1 MSRAR
6 DSEAATLAAHLALS
20 PCAIPTNYST
30 QYSTVRALVVD
41 LYNSSVQESTAITV
55 FVQKLREV
63 RSSDLCFLNDRA
75 VLLHL

>member
-6 DSEAATLAAHLALS
+6 DSEATTLAAHLALS
-20 PCAIPTNYST
+20 PCAIPTT
-30 QYSTVRALVVD
+30 IVHSTVRTLVVD
-41 LYNSSVQESTAITV
+41 LLYKNPRLLLYLFNCI
-55 FVQKLREV
+55 LREV

>member
-6 DSEAATLAAHLALS
+6 DSEATTLAAHLALS
-20 PCAIPTNYST
+20 PCAIPTIVH
-30 QYSTVRALVVD
+30 STVQYYTLVVD

-55 FVQKLREV
+55 FVQILREV